1 MDELEFN
8 IDTVSNTDAN
18 LEVEGYQEQ
27 VEDIQSRYPEE
38 DYRTP
43 AQQELDLAEQEDSST
58 AEPTAVTPEII
69 EEPKTFG
76 PNRFQE
82 DPNTGMVN
90 VEQVIA
96 TGIDPTLAKMANV
109 QYQYGDDERQ
119 AFEKYHEAG
128 GDINLEA
135 TLELVNTIRNNPLL
149 TAKYDRNGDG
159 EVSFSDWFDVSRMG
173 KITPEREQLLTAQWL
188 GSLQNKSLR
197 ARIGAI
203 ANLNPMIPYY
213 HQRRKGILGPTD
225 ELDGEQ
231 VRGSYISGLQQV
243 TGDFLSG
250 FEKVTAGF
258 AQSEKALGTGDDWFN
273 EEAFET
279 KDAKL
284 DDIILNHKNPQSLAY
299 AIANPTKR
307 VYGVILS
314 CLNLVD
320 ILQQLQQVFFILLH

>member
-8 IDTVSNTDAN
+8 IDPVSNTDAN
-18 LEVEGYQEQ
+18 LEVEGYEEQ
-27 VEDIQSRYPEE
+27 IEDIQNRYPEE

-58 AEPTAVTPEII
+58 TETPAVTPEVI

-96 TGIDPTLAKMANV
+96 TGIDPTLAQMANV

-173 KITPEREQLLTAQWL
+173 EITPEREQLLTAQWL
-188 GSLQNKSLR
+188 GSLQNKS
-197 ARIGAI
+197 
-203 ANLNPMIPYY
+203 
-213 HQRRKGILGPTD
+213 
-225 ELDGEQ
+225 
-231 VRGSYISGLQQV
+231 
-243 TGDFLSG
+243 
-250 FEKVTAGF
+250 
-258 AQSEKALGTGDDWFN
+258 
-273 EEAFET
+273 
-279 KDAKL
+279 
-284 DDIILNHKNPQSLAY
+284 
-299 AIANPTKR
+299 
-307 VYGVILS
+307 
-314 CLNLVD
+314 
-320 ILQQLQQVFFILLH
+320 

>member
-8 IDTVSNTDAN
+8 IDPVSNTDAN

-27 VEDIQSRYPEE
+27 IEDIQNRYPEE

-58 AEPTAVTPEII
+58 TETPAVTPEVI

-82 DPNTGMVN
+82 DPNTGLVN

-96 TGIDPTLAKMANV
+96 TGIDPTLAQMANV

-159 EVSFSDWFDVSRMG
+159 EFTMSDYYDTSRWNNG
-173 KITPEREQLLTAQWL
+173 NGPTPEQEAELTEKWL
-188 GSLQNKSLR
+188 TSLENKDFK
-197 ARIGAI
+197 ARLGALVTLDPM
-203 ANLNPMIPYY
+203 LNY
-213 HQRRKGILGPTD
+213 
-225 ELDGEQ
+225 
-231 VRGSYISGLQQV
+231 VQQ
-243 TGDFLSG
+243 
-250 FEKVTAGF
+250 
-258 AQSEKALGTGDDWFN
+258 
-273 EEAFET
+273 
-279 KDAKL
+279 
-284 DDIILNHKNPQSLAY
+284 
-299 AIANPTKR
+299 
-307 VYGVILS
+307 
-314 CLNLVD
+314 
-320 ILQQLQQVFFILLH
+320 